1 MFLKTIGIIVSKVTD
16 FDLSNVA
23 DSNTRDFL
31 PKYLKCREQDGLKGG
46 GRVLV
51 AVIWVFRKLFCKPLP
66 EFRTRRP
73 EFNDHIKSLRFL
85 RILGTIPEG
94 KKYLN
99 SGTLFYFLVNYN
111 FILGYKRQ
119 GKLGHALYINPRNI
133 K

>member
-46 GRVLV
+46 GRVLI

-66 EFRTRRP
+66 EFRMHRS
-73 EFNDHIKSLRFL
+73 EFNDHIESLRFL
-85 RILGTIPEG
+85 RILGTILEG
-94 KKYLN
+94 KNIPQLRN
-99 SGTLFYFLVNYN
+99 SFLFF
-111 FILGYKRQ
+111 
-119 GKLGHALYINPRNI
+119 GKL
-133 K
+133 